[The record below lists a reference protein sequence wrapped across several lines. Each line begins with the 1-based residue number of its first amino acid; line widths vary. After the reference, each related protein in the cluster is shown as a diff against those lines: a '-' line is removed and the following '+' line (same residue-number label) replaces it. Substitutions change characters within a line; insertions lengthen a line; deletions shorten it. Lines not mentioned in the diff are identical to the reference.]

1 MKTLLQW
8 LQIRLEVP
16 LLRLHKASLLALHIL
31 LGLFLT
37 FVLLVGASRE
47 RPFWLQRARLISWW
61 HGRACRILR
70 VEVCVEGNLPQGSAV
85 LLSNHVSWLDIPVLG
100 SLLLQAGWPGITF
113 VAKSEV
119 KQWPAL
125 GWLATQ
131 AGTLY
136 IERGRL
142 SEIRTLA
149 SAYAKVIETGAVL
162 TLFPEGT
169 TSDGRRILPVRSGTL
184 HSLQEMSAPRVP
196 IVLRYRD
203 ADDQVHPQVPFI
215 GEDSFLPHLWRLLA
229 AREVRVEVRVL
240 EACDPEVRVRDQAA
254 DCQARMAAAL
264 LS

>member
-1 MKTLLQW
+1 M
-8 LQIRLEVP
+8 
-16 LLRLHKASLLALHIL
+16 LRLHKASLLAFHIL
-31 LGLFLT
+31 LGLILT
-37 FVLLVGASRE
+37 ALLLLRASHE

-61 HGRACRILR
+61 HARACRILR
-70 VEVCVEGNLPQGSAV
+70 VEVSVRGTLPQGSAV

-100 SLLLQAGWPGITF
+100 SLLLQAGWSGITF

-149 SAYAKVIETGAVL
+149 TAYAKVIETGAVL

-184 HSLQEMSAPRVP
+184 HSLQEMTAPRVP

-203 ADDQVHPQVPFI
+203 AQDQVHPSVPFI
-215 GEDSFLPHLWRLLA
+215 GEDNFLPHLWRLLA
-229 AREVRVEVRVL
+229 AHDVRVEVRVL

>member
-1 MKTLLQW
+1 M
-8 LQIRLEVP
+8 EAP

-31 LGLFLT
+31 LGLILT
-37 FVLLVGASRE
+37 SVLLLGSSRQ
-47 RPFWLQRARLISWW
+47 RPFWLARARLISWW

-70 VEVCVEGNLPQGSAV
+70 VVVSVRGTLPKGGAV

-149 SAYAKVIETGAVL
+149 AAYAKVIDTGSVL

-184 HSLQEMSAPRVP
+184 HSLQEMKAPRIP

-203 ADDQVHPQVPFI
+203 AHAQMPAQVPFV

-229 AREVRVEVRVL
+229 ARDVQVEVRVL
-240 EACDPEVRVRDQAA
+240 AACDPGVRVRDQAA
-254 DCQARMAAAL
+254 DCQARMTSAL